1 MLLACRYTGSALSS
15 DYVLTNVPL
24 AAEWPSVERADRTA
38 PHWLQHSLMSYY
50 SEIHKSSIP
59 PLLYPCVSLLPRQHS
74 GPCHWERNERPQAPL
89 TASFRWRNAS
99 KRSRAVCV
107 VRFCALSIINFMFLG
122 LMCSIGRLFQY
133 PFLSSYRFCFSVGS
147 PYIHT
152 CDKACVFGCRP
163 LCEVVRLYLRYWKG
177 WRGVWLLAGRLKQL
191 FRRD

>member
-1 MLLACRYTGSALSS
+1 MLVAAHRYTGSALSS

-38 PHWLQHSLMSYY
+38 QTPAFLNVLLQRDPQIFNFPLAVPLYLSVTTTILWPLPLSAERKTLSTIDSLIQMEKCIREVES
-50 SEIHKSSIP
+50 
-59 PLLYPCVSLLPRQHS
+59 CV
-74 GPCHWERNERPQAPL
+74 C
-89 TASFRWRNAS
+89 
-99 KRSRAVCV
+99 
-107 VRFCALSIINFMFLG
+107 CAFLCFIINFMLLG

-163 LCEVVRLYLRYWKG
+163 HCEVVRLYLRYWKG

>member
-1 MLLACRYTGSALSS
+1 MNLEEEAVPSICFSDDFGSLWMQPMMLLACRYTGSALSS

-38 PHWLQHSLMSYY
+38 PHWLQHSLMSYC

-99 KRSRAVCV
+99 EVESCVC
-107 VRFCALSIINFMFLG
+107 CAFLCFIYYK
-122 LMCSIGRLFQY
+122 LYVFRPNVF
-133 PFLSSYRFCFSVGS
+133 YR
-147 PYIHT
+147 
-152 CDKACVFGCRP
+152 
-163 LCEVVRLYLRYWKG
+163 
-177 WRGVWLLAGRLKQL
+177 
-191 FRRD
+191 